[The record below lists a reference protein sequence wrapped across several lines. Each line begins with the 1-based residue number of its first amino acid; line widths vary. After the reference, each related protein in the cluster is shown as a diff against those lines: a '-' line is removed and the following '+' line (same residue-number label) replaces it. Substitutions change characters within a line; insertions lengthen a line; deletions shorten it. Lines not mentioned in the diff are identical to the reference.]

1 MGYERMTYCNECGS
15 RLMLPEGPS
24 NADILLVAD
33 SPTQFDIKEGA
44 LWTGPGGEILR
55 VELRRAG
62 INYNACRITNIWQ
75 HVKSKDCSIEVHID
89 TVLTEMANRRAI
101 LLMGA
106 DAVNY
111 FTGENVSDVSGL
123 RVDTLDYAKEML
135 PKGPI
140 VYALFNP
147 AVAIHDK
154 LGEIRFG
161 LGRFG
166 DALKEI

>member
-1 MGYERMTYCNECGS
+1 MP
-15 RLMLPEGPS
+15 PEGPI

-33 SPTQFDIKEGA
+33 APTQFDIKEGA

-62 INYNACRITNIWQ
+62 INYHSCRVTNLWQ
-75 HVKSKDCSIEVHID
+75 HVKNTDCSIDVHID
-89 TVLTEMANRRAI
+89 TALAEMANRRAI

-106 DAVNY
+106 DAVSY

-123 RVDTLDYAKEML
+123 RVDASVFAKEML
-135 PKGPI
+135 PKSVGI

-147 AVAIHDK
+147 AIAIHDK

-161 LGRFG
+161 MGRFG
-166 DALKEI
+166 EAVRNING

>member
-1 MGYERMTYCNECGS
+1 MNFCDECGR
-15 RLMLPEGPS
+15 RLMPPEGPI

-33 SPTQFDIKEGA
+33 APTQFDIKEGA

-62 INYNACRITNIWQ
+62 INYHSCRVTNIWQ
-75 HVKSKDCSIEVHID
+75 HVKSTDCSIDVHID
-89 TVLTEMANRRAI
+89 TALAEMANRRAI

-106 DAVNY
+106 DAVSY

-135 PKGPI
+135 PKSAGI
-140 VYALFNP
+140 VYALFSP
-147 AVAIHDK
+147 AIAIHDK

-161 LGRFG
+161 LEKFG
-166 DALKEI
+166 DAIKEI